1 MYQQATEI
9 LPFAATLWKDVKF
22 NDIRLQPLLFY
33 VVCLFIF
40 LFLALFF
47 FMLVVFVAVF
57 MVYVLS
63 FVCSFI
69 FKYRISFSFFVFT
82 VFDVRACSEW
92 QWRCCPR
99 DSG

>member
-22 NDIRLQPLLFY
+22 NDIRLQPLLS
-33 VVCLFIF
+33 
-40 LFLALFF
+40 FF
-47 FMLVVFVAVF
+47 FFFLLFVAVF
-57 MVYVLS
+57 IAYVLS
-63 FVCSFI
+63 FVFVFV
-69 FKYRISFSFFVFT
+69 FKFRFSFSFFVFT

-92 QWRCCPR
+92 QWQCCPR

>member
-22 NDIRLQPLLFY
+22 NDIRLQPFLFY
-33 VVCLFIF
+33 IVCLFIF
-40 LFLALFF
+40 VWLCFFVLLF
-47 FMLVVFVAVF
+47 VFLAVF

-69 FKYRISFSFFVFT
+69 FKFKISFSFFVFT

-92 QWRCCPR
+92 QWQCCPR